1 MKIYTK
7 TGDKGET
14 SLFGGKRVP
23 KDALRIEA
31 YGSVDELNSVIGLCR
46 ASNPAHQIDS
56 ILEEIQN
63 DLFTLGADLATPH
76 DAASSKQI
84 KRISS
89 DDAVRLEKHI
99 DAIEPSLE
107 PLKTFILPG
116 GSRSAAMLHFA
127 RTVCRR
133 AERLV
138 VQLGREEYLGEQPV
152 IYLNRLSDLLF
163 MMARWANALS
173 HTPEVKWKT

>member
-14 SLFGGKRVP
+14 SLFGGKRIS
-23 KDALRIEA
+23 KSALRIEA
-31 YGSVDELNSVIGLCR
+31 YGSVDELNSVVGICR
-46 ASNPAHQIDS
+46 ASNPAHQIDT

-63 DLFTLGADLATPH
+63 DLFTLGADLATPF
-76 DAASSKQI
+76 DANAKQI
-84 KRISS
+84 KRITGEDST
-89 DDAVRLEKHI
+89 RLEKHI

-138 VQLGREEYLGEQPV
+138 VHLSEEENIGEQPV
-152 IYLNRLSDLLF
+152 IYVNRLSDLLF

-173 HTPEVKWKT
+173 HTPEVKWKS

>member
-23 KDALRIEA
+23 KDTLRIEA
-31 YGSVDELNSVIGLCR
+31 YGSVDELNSVIGICR
-46 ASNPAHQIDS
+46 SSNPAHQIDT

-76 DAASSKQI
+76 DANAKSI
-84 KRISS
+84 KRITN
-89 DDAVRLEKHI
+89 DDALRLEKHI
-99 DAIEPSLE
+99 DAIDPTLE

-138 VQLGREEYLGEQPV
+138 VHLDREEHIGEHPV

-173 HTPEVKWKT
+173 HTPEVKWKA